1 MRMEFEGRNVMLTG
15 IGRPGQ
21 VGEAVAQAFAA
32 RGARLLLVGHRLGD
46 ARARADAIIARG
58 HQATPFAADL
68 TDARAVA
75 SLADA
80 IRNQTGGQL
89 HALVHIAGGFSTSGP
104 VADSDP
110 DEWARLFAING
121 TTTYLVARAFVPQL
135 RATRGSLTC
144 FASEAVLPGAP
155 AKNRAAYAAAKGA
168 VLTLVNAVADE
179 ERANGVRANAVA
191 PATIHTAD
199 NVAAMGEQS
208 TMVSR
213 EAVAD
218 VVCWLA
224 SDAARAVSG
233 QIVVVR

>member
-1 MRMEFEGRNVMLTG
+1 MLTG

-121 TTTYLVARAFVPQL
+121 TTAYLVARAFVPLL
-135 RATRGSLTC
+135 RVTRGSLTC
-144 FASEAVLPGAP
+144 FASEAVLPGAT
-155 AKNRAAYAAAKGA
+155 AKNRAAYVAAKSA
-168 VLTLVNAVADE
+168 VIAVMHAVADE
-179 ERANGVRANAVA
+179 ERVNGVRANAVA
-191 PATIHTAD
+191 PSTIRTAD
-199 NVAAMGEQS
+199 NVAAMGDTPE
-208 TMVSR
+208 MVAR
-213 EAVAD
+213 ETVAD

-233 QIVVVR
+233 QVVAVR